1 MKVTVSEIPEVGIEL
16 DLKERLSSEAVKVL
30 SPVEAVL
37 KIEKEGP
44 DVLVRGVLSGD
55 IELEC
60 SRCLKAF
67 DVEVKSRMD
76 VVFHPETVNKKEE
89 GHGLKAEELDTEFY
103 KDDALDIDNLLIE
116 QLILNVPMKPLCS
129 PDCKGI
135 CPKCGTDLNF
145 EQCDC
150 ETIEIDPRL
159 KILETLLKRKE
170 Q

>member
-16 DLKERLSSEAVKVL
+16 ELKERLSSEAVKVL

-37 KIEKEGP
+37 KIDKEGP

-60 SRCLKAF
+60 SRCLKTF
-67 DVEVKSRMD
+67 DVGIKSRMD
-76 VVFHPETVNKKEE
+76 IVFHPEVVNKKEE
-89 GHGLKAEELDTEFY
+89 SHGLRADELETEFY
-103 KDDALDIDNLLIE
+103 KDDTLDVDNLLVE

-129 PDCKGI
+129 PECKGI
-135 CPKCGTDLNF
+135 CPKCGTDLNL
-145 EQCDC
+145 EQCNC
-150 ETIEIDPRL
+150 ETVEIDPRL

-170 Q
+170 

>member
-16 DLKERLSSEAVKVL
+16 ELKERLSSEAVKVL

-37 KIEKEGP
+37 KIDKEGP

-67 DVEVKSRMD
+67 EVGIKSRMD
-76 VVFHPETVNKKEE
+76 IVFHPEVVNKKEE
-89 GHGLKAEELDTEFY
+89 SHGLRADELDTEFY
-103 KDDALDIDNLLIE
+103 KDDTLDVDNLLVE

-129 PDCKGI
+129 PECKGI
-135 CPKCGTDLNF
+135 CPKCGTDLNL
-145 EQCDC
+145 EQCNC
-150 ETIEIDPRL
+150 ETVEIDPRL

-170 Q
+170 